1 MKAKVKIETEI
12 EVTLIG
18 MDLAVRY
25 GEEDIPNDFPGRQ
38 GDTLSLTVEI
48 DTGRIRAFPEDREAD
63 IYMKV
68 TDGGTYRIHSPDGTM
83 LKELVNEYVPHG
95 LVPGEYGDYVDF
107 KIKGGIITNW
117 PKRPS
122 LRDFYPEEE

>member
-1 MKAKVKIETEI
+1 MKAKVKMETEI
-12 EVTLIG
+12 EATLIG
-18 MDLAVRY
+18 MTLAVRY

-68 TDGGTYRIHSPDGTM
+68 TDGGTYRIHGPDGAL

-95 LVPGEYGDYVDF
+95 LVPGEYGDYVEF
-107 KIKGGIITNW
+107 HIKGGTITNW
-117 PKRPS
+117 PKRPH
-122 LRDFYPEEE
+122 LKDFFPED